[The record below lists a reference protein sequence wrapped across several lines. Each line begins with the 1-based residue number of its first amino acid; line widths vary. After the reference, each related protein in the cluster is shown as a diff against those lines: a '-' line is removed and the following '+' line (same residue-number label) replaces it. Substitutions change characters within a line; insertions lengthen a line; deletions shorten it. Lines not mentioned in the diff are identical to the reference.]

1 MSDFYTD
8 WLEQSKANEK
18 AVGESPRFTRSK
30 DLKWVRTPQ
39 DFKAALMIAPEL
51 GFTTGG
57 SCMMRA
63 EIPVGWHTGKH
74 LHGEEAIYVESGD
87 GFMILDDKRYDF
99 HPGTIIHVPYR
110 STHQLFNAGNVPVGY
125 ISGLAWHLE
134 AAVYMG
140 KLEQLEVC
148 GENDPKAMA
157 AMPKEESQYWPE
169 DGRRISMHHSQ
180 HVKSDE
186 SKHGATYFLMGRSG
200 KDNGFKAT
208 GVAISSIFVDL
219 PHTKSHSHAHPEA
232 YLYALEGDGYSEIGG
247 KRYDW
252 NQGDAIHVPPGM
264 LHHQHFNPFDR
275 DMKELRFEFGVRYWF
290 VDQWKGYVTVDKHL
304 KATTHLID

>member
-1 MSDFYTD
+1 MSDFYSD

-18 AVGESPRFTRSK
+18 AVAESPRFTRSK

-110 STHQLFNAGNVPVGY
+110 SPHQLFNTGNAAGGLY
-125 ISGLAWHLE
+125 FRTGLASGSRRLHGQDGTVGSLRRKRSK
-134 AAVYMG
+134 G
-140 KLEQLEVC
+140 DGSDCRKKSRSI
-148 GENDPKAMA
+148 GPKT
-157 AMPKEESQYWPE
+157 
-169 DGRRISMHHSQ
+169 DGGSRCIRIS
-180 HVKSDE
+180 
-186 SKHGATYFLMGRSG
+186 T
-200 KDNGFKAT
+200 
-208 GVAISSIFVDL
+208 
-219 PHTKSHSHAHPEA
+219 
-232 YLYALEGDGYSEIGG
+232 
-247 KRYDW
+247 
-252 NQGDAIHVPPGM
+252 
-264 LHHQHFNPFDR
+264 
-275 DMKELRFEFGVRYWF
+275 
-290 VDQWKGYVTVDKHL
+290 
-304 KATTHLID
+304 